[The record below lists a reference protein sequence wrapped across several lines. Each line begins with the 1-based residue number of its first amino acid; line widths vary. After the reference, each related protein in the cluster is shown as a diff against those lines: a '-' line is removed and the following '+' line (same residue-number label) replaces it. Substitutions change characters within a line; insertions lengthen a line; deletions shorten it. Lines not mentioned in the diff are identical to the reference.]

1 MIGVGCIPPKTA
13 IQGPRFVVELASVY
27 CCAVS
32 DGPGTTE
39 TFGALVT
46 RAGRRRPAY
55 FMLRDTNL
63 IHQDMESENAKRG
76 RWNVAHN
83 AGIVSLAV
91 MASRVLG
98 LVRDQVFAILF
109 GAGFH
114 FDAFLT
120 AFRIPNLL
128 RDLFAEGALSA
139 AFVTTF
145 SQVLATRG
153 EKEAIRLSN
162 RVATL
167 MTLVIT
173 AISLIAWWYAPAI
186 VQLLAP
192 GFFDVPGKAELTV
205 KLTRIMIPFLLF
217 IALAAQ
223 AMGILNARGRFGIP
237 ALASAFFNIGSIVGG
252 LLLGFLVGPAIGL
265 SGIEGMAYGTLI
277 GGFLQFAVQ
286 WPSLLRTGF
295 SYRPMIS
302 LRDPGV
308 RQIFSLMGPA
318 IIGTAAVQ
326 VNVFVNT
333 NFASSIIDPGTGA
346 VANGPVSWLSYAFR
360 FMQFPIGVF
369 GVAIATAALPPL
381 SRSSAQTDY
390 NEFRRTLAHSLALV
404 FLLCVP
410 SAVGL
415 AVLGRPIVALIFQY
429 GRFTAFDTV
438 QTGDALAAYSIGL
451 AGYAAVKV
459 LSPAFYALGDAR
471 TPMLISL
478 GSIAVNYVMNSLLVG
493 PFGHVG
499 LAFSTSTVAL
509 VNFILLA
516 FLIRRR
522 IGGLEGSRLGMT
534 LLRICVASIPMAA
547 VAWLVNTFCMTLPL
561 IGIVL
566 KLVSVSASITLAAI
580 IFYGACRLFR
590 VDGLDEAIEAVAGRF
605 LRVLR
610 RK

>member
-1 MIGVGCIPPKTA
+1 
-13 IQGPRFVVELASVY
+13 
-27 CCAVS
+27 
-32 DGPGTTE
+32 
-39 TFGALVT
+39 
-46 RAGRRRPAY
+46 
-55 FMLRDTNL
+55 MLRDMNL
-63 IHQDMESENAKRG
+63 IHQDRESENTKHG
-76 RWNVAHN
+76 RSSVARH
-83 AGIVSLAV
+83 AGIISLAV

-98 LVRDQVFAILF
+98 LVRDQVFAIFF
-109 GAGFH
+109 GAGLYY
-114 FDAFLT
+114 DAFLT

-145 SQVLATRG
+145 TQVLQTKG

-167 MTLVIT
+167 VILVIT
-173 AISLIAWWYAPAI
+173 AISIIGWWYAPAI
-186 VQLLAP
+186 VWALAP
-192 GFFDVPGKAELTV
+192 GFFDVPGKAEMTIE
-205 KLTRIMIPFLLF
+205 LTRIMIPFLLLV
-217 IALAAQ
+217 ALAAQ

-252 LLLGFLVGPAIGL
+252 LSLGFLLGPAIGL
-265 SGIEGMAYGTLI
+265 GAIEGMAYGTLI
-277 GGFLQFAVQ
+277 GGFLQFAAQ
-286 WPSLLRTGF
+286 WPSLIRTGF

-318 IIGTAAVQ
+318 VIGTAAVQ

-333 NFASSIIDPGTGA
+333 NFASSIIDPATGA
-346 VANGPVSWLSYAFR
+346 IANGPVSWLSYAFR

-390 NEFRRTLAHSLALV
+390 DEFRHTLAHSLALV

-415 AVLGRPIVALIFQY
+415 AVLGRPIVALIFEH
-429 GRFTAFDTV
+429 GKFTAFDTA
-438 QTGDALAAYSIGL
+438 QTGDALAAYAIGL

-478 GSIAVNYVMNSLLVG
+478 GSIAVNYVMNSLLVR

-499 LAFSTSTVAL
+499 LAFSTSAVAL

-516 FLIRRR
+516 LLMRRQVGR
-522 IGGLEGSRLGMT
+522 LEGSYLGLKLT
-534 LLRICVASIPMAA
+534 QICVASIPMAA
-547 VAWLVNTFCMTLPL
+547 VAWLVSELCGSLPL
-561 IGIVL
+561 AGIAL
-566 KLVSVSASITLAAI
+566 KLVRVSVSITSAAI
-580 IFYGACRLFR
+580 VFYAACRLLR
-590 VDGLDEAIEAVAGRF
+590 IEELDEAIESVAGRF

-610 RK
+610 LK

>member
-1 MIGVGCIPPKTA
+1 M
-13 IQGPRFVVELASVY
+13 
-27 CCAVS
+27 
-32 DGPGTTE
+32 
-39 TFGALVT
+39 
-46 RAGRRRPAY
+46 
-55 FMLRDTNL
+55 NL
-63 IHQDMESENAKRG
+63 IDRDMDSENLKRG
-76 RWNVAHN
+76 RSSVARN
-83 AGIVSLAV
+83 ASVVSLAV

-98 LVRDQVFAILF
+98 LVRDQVFAIFF
-109 GAGFH
+109 GAGLYY
-114 FDAFLT
+114 DAFLT

-145 SQVLATRG
+145 TQVLETKG

-167 MTLVIT
+167 IILVIA
-173 AISLIAWWYAPAI
+173 AISIIGWWYAPVI
-186 VQLLAP
+186 VQVLAP
-192 GFFDVPGKAELTV
+192 GFYDVPGKAELTI
-205 KLTRIMIPFLLF
+205 KLTRIMIPFLLLV
-217 IALAAQ
+217 ALAAQ
-223 AMGILNARGRFGIP
+223 AMGILNARGRFGMP
-237 ALASAFFNIGSIVGG
+237 ALASAFFNIGSILGG
-252 LLLGFLVGPAIGL
+252 LLLGFMVGPAIGL
-265 SGIEGMAYGTLI
+265 SAIEGMAYGTLI

-286 WPSLLRTGF
+286 WPSLVRTGF

-302 LRDPGV
+302 IKDPGV
-308 RQIFSLMGPA
+308 RQIFGLMGPA

-333 NFASSIIDPGTGA
+333 NFASSIIDPATGT

-381 SRSSAQTDY
+381 SRSSAQTNY
-390 NEFRRTLAHSLALV
+390 VEFRHTLAHSLALV

-415 AVLGRPIVALIFQY
+415 AVLSRPIIALIFEH
-429 GRFTAFDTV
+429 GRFSAFDTL
-438 QTGDALAAYSIGL
+438 QTGNALAAYSIGL
-451 AGYAAVKV
+451 AGYGAVKV

-478 GSIAVNYVMNSLLVG
+478 GSILVNYLMNSLLVG

-516 FLIRRR
+516 LFMRRR
-522 IGGLEGSRLGMT
+522 VGSLEGSRLGST
-534 LLRICVASIPMAA
+534 LVRICAASIPMAA
-547 VAWLVNTFCMTLPL
+547 AAWLVNESCGSLPL
-561 IGIVL
+561 AGIAL
-566 KLVSVSASITLAAI
+566 KLVRVIAAI
-580 IFYGACRLFR
+580 TAAAIAFYATCRLFR
-590 VDGLDEAIEAVAGRF
+590 IGELDEAIDAIAGRF
-605 LRVLR
+605 LRVLK

>member
-1 MIGVGCIPPKTA
+1 M
-13 IQGPRFVVELASVY
+13 
-27 CCAVS
+27 
-32 DGPGTTE
+32 
-39 TFGALVT
+39 
-46 RAGRRRPAY
+46 
-55 FMLRDTNL
+55 NL
-63 IHQDMESENAKRG
+63 IHQDMESENAERG
-76 RWNVAHN
+76 RSSVARN

-98 LVRDQVFAILF
+98 LVRDQVFAIFF
-109 GAGFH
+109 GAGLYY
-114 FDAFLT
+114 DAFLT

-145 SQVLATRG
+145 SQVLATKG
-153 EKEAIRLSN
+153 EEEAIRLSN

-167 MTLVIT
+167 MILVIT
-173 AISLIAWWYAPAI
+173 SISIIGWWHAPAI
-186 VQLLAP
+186 VHMLAP
-192 GFFDVPGKAELTV
+192 GFYDVRGKAELTIE
-205 KLTRIMIPFLLF
+205 LTRIMIPFLLLV
-217 IALAAQ
+217 ALAAQ

-237 ALASAFFNIGSIVGG
+237 ALASAFFNVGSILGG
-252 LLLGFLVGPAIGL
+252 LLLGFVVGPAIGL
-265 SGIEGMAYGTLI
+265 SAIEGMAYGTLI

-286 WPSLLRTGF
+286 WPSLVRTGF

-302 LRDPGV
+302 ISDPGV

-333 NFASSIIDPGTGA
+333 NFASSIIDPATGA

-369 GVAIATAALPPL
+369 GVAIATAALPTL
-381 SRSSAQTDY
+381 SRSSARTDY
-390 NEFRRTLAHSLALV
+390 MEFRRTLAHSLALV

-415 AVLGRPIVALIFQY
+415 AVLSRPIVALIFEH

-459 LSPAFYALGDAR
+459 LSPAFYALKDAR

-478 GSIAVNYVMNSLLVG
+478 GSIAVNYVMNSLLVV

-516 FLIRRR
+516 LFMRRR
-522 IGGLEGSRLGMT
+522 IGRLEGNRLGPT
-534 LLRICVASIPMAA
+534 LARICVASIPMAA
-547 VAWLVNTFCMTLPL
+547 VAWLVNEFCTSLPL
-561 IGIVL
+561 AGIAL
-566 KLVSVSASITLAAI
+566 KLVRVSASITLAAI
-580 IFYGACRLFR
+580 VFYVACRLLR
-590 VDGLDEAIEAVAGRF
+590 IEEMDEAIEAIAGRF
-605 LRVLR
+605 LRILR